1 MENQDSLGNQMYE
14 ALLQGATDPVVTI
27 DENKSIIF
35 WNKAAEK
42 LWGYSAA
49 ETLGKNINQFV
60 PDRIKKEH
68 NSYVEK
74 NLKTNVNR
82 IVGIGREELLQ
93 RKDGTMVPIMLTMSK
108 IEQEK
113 KSYYMAILRDI
124 SKEKEATQ
132 NMQGLVDTIDA
143 SFARIEFDS
152 KGNIL
157 DVNQNFLK
165 TLGYNL
171 PEDVI
176 GEHHSMFVDR
186 EYRNSR
192 DYTNFWKDLAN
203 GATQEGEFKRITKQ
217 GTDAWIQAVYTPI
230 KTDLGDVV
238 KVIKIATDIT
248 EQKRREGQMA
258 KQAELIMEMST
269 PVMRLWD
276 NILLLPIIGLVDSKR
291 VQLIMETALKN
302 ILEYQAKIIVLDIQG
317 VPAVDSAV
325 ANHIIKIT
333 RATKLMGCKCI
344 VTGISPEIS
353 QALVNLGIDLG
364 DIVTQP
370 NLKEGVS
377 DSLKS
382 LGFQI
387 KEIKSN

>member
-1 MENQDSLGNQMYE
+1 MYE